1 MSTPLKD
8 WLYFSRPQR
17 MGILVLLFL
26 ITGIPLITKV
36 IIYYTPEKT
45 IDRDRFMAE
54 VHLFEEKLANL
65 EQAIDTRADADAET
79 ISSDH
84 QQVIPQ
90 EPKLTPFPFDPN
102 TLTQEGWDSMNV
114 PSYLGRTI
122 RNYLSAGGGFTY
134 KEDLQRIY
142 LMKDEIYEELA
153 SFIQLPD
160 RPEEPSSAGEQA
172 AQVTRTDPS
181 TDTNITA
188 STSSD
193 DEASTADLLIDVNL
207 ADTMELRQVRGIGPA
222 FSRRIV
228 GYRRLLGGYT
238 STEQLREVYG
248 MDSTRFEQ
256 ISPFLTADTTFIDIH
271 KVDLNMADFGQ
282 LIRHPYLDRNMVNA
296 ILNLRQQHGPFAS
309 ADDIRRSHLI
319 DDESWQRVS
328 PYVTAVTVNGE
339 Q

>member
-1 MSTPLKD
+1 
-8 WLYFSRPQR
+8 

-65 EQAIDTRADADAET
+65 EEAIENQVEAET
-79 ISSDH
+79 KNSDR
-84 QQVIPQ
+84 QQVMPE
-90 EPKLTPFPFDPN
+90 EPNLTPFPFDPN

-142 LMKDEIYEELA
+142 LMKDEIYAELA
-153 SFIQLPD
+153 SYIQLPD
-160 RPEEPSSAGEQA
+160 RPEESASAGEQA
-172 AQVTRTDPS
+172 PQVTRTDPS
-181 TDTNITA
+181 TDTIITA

-193 DEASTADLLIDVNL
+193 DDASTADLLIDINL

-238 STEQLREVYG
+238 STEQLQEVYG

-256 ISPFLTADTTFIDIH
+256 ISPFLTVDTALVDIH

-296 ILNLRQQHGPFAS
+296 ILNLREQHGPFAS

-319 DDESWQRVS
+319 DDANWQRIA